1 MRDSHCS
8 LSPYSN
14 MAQDGFISHACF
26 TTDFDARWC
35 GMCVLLLYF
44 LCLNREALHD
54 ELSSVHASVSDGPT
68 FLNFLP
74 IITRYSNQ
82 EALDVL
88 AA

>member
-1 MRDSHCS
+1 MHASQEIS
-8 LSPYSN
+8 TL
-14 MAQDGFISHACF
+14 DGVECVFCYF
-26 TTDFDARWC
+26 TFFVSIGR
-35 GMCVLLLYF
+35 L
-44 LCLNREALHD
+44 LHD